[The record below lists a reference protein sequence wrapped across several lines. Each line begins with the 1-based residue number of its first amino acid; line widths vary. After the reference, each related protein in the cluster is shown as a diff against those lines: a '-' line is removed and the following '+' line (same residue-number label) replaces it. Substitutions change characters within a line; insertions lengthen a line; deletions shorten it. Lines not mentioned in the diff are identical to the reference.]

1 MENKGLL
8 EQKLELEYRKFC
20 GRMMAKD
27 KKFLL
32 ENAGKVYMME
42 SLYKSVVEQ
51 CSGWT
56 EEEIQMLLIFP
67 GLLEYLFRKW
77 KKVESALP
85 VEIGRCIRKECGRII
100 TAYRETTDAA

>member
-56 EEEIQMLLIFP
+56 EEEIQM
-67 GLLEYLFRKW
+67 
-77 KKVESALP
+77 
-85 VEIGRCIRKECGRII
+85 ECG
-100 TAYRETTDAA
+100 YRWKISHIRPKQMICILCGPQPPIWPGIGARQSLLFQ